1 MEQNTNKVGKHS
13 APQQVQGESF
23 FRRLLKKPGVQ
34 SFLAA
39 LLCIV
44 IGLVVG
50 YIVLLAIEPSGA
62 SKAIGAVLKN
72 FLARRSSALRMKQF
86 ANTLVKT
93 APLIMCSLS
102 ILFAYKTGLFN
113 IGAAGQYV
121 LGAGAALYC
130 ALGLELPWYVCLL
143 AAAAAGALLGCI
155 SGALKAYCNVNEVIS
170 CIMLNWISLYAVNSV
185 LKDFCPVG
193 YKDTFTLVSRNSSA
207 LLPSLG
213 LNKVFGSESATI
225 AIPMAVI
232 IAVIIWVVLEKT
244 KFGYEIKATGLNR
257 NAAKYCGMREKRN
270 IILTMLIA
278 GALAGI
284 AAAMMFLSGFMEWD
298 INQSSVPAMGFNGI
312 AAAFLGGLNPIGAIF
327 SSYFIQHITDGGS
340 SLDTRLYPPQ
350 ISDLISSLIIYLCGF
365 VLYFRLL
372 AAGCGA
378 LLPQPWAALPAMLL
392 EVCSGCD
399 QAARTGLW
407 ASTLCC
413 AALSVQG
420 VSVLLQVRTICPAEI
435 SLRPL
440 LAARAV
446 HLPLS
451 VALFWLGSTVPV
463 QAVQT
468 FTTLTERVV
477 VLRRVPLDC
486 ALLAFAVCCIT
497 VEELAR

>member
-1 MEQNTNKVGKHS
+1 M
-13 APQQVQGESF
+13 
-23 FRRLLKKPGVQ
+23 
-34 SFLAA
+34 LAA
-39 LLCIV
+39 
-44 IGLVVG
+44 
-50 YIVLLAIEPSGA
+50 
-62 SKAIGAVLKN
+62 
-72 FLARRSSALRMKQF
+72 
-86 ANTLVKT
+86 
-93 APLIMCSLS
+93 
-102 ILFAYKTGLFN
+102 
-113 IGAAGQYV
+113 
-121 LGAGAALYC
+121 
-130 ALGLELPWYVCLL
+130 
-143 AAAAAGALLGCI
+143 
-155 SGALKAYCNVNEVIS
+155 
-170 CIMLNWISLYAVNSV
+170 
-185 LKDFCPVG
+185 
-193 YKDTFTLVSRNSSA
+193 
-207 LLPSLG
+207 
-213 LNKVFGSESATI
+213 
-225 AIPMAVI
+225 
-232 IAVIIWVVLEKT
+232 
-244 KFGYEIKATGLNR
+244 
-257 NAAKYCGMREKRN
+257 
-270 IILTMLIA
+270 
-278 GALAGI
+278 
-284 AAAMMFLSGFMEWD
+284 
-298 INQSSVPAMGFNGI
+298 
-312 AAAFLGGLNPIGAIF
+312 
-327 SSYFIQHITDGGS
+327 
-340 SLDTRLYPPQ
+340 
-350 ISDLISSLIIYLCGF
+350 CGF

-497 VEELAR
+497 VEELARS